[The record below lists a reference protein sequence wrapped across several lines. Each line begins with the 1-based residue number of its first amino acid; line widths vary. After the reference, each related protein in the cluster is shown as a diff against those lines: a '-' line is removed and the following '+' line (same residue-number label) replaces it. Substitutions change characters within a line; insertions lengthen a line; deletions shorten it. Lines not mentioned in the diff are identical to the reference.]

1 MRRDQVKTP
10 ALILDL
16 DALDRNIAT
25 MAARAKTLGVALRP
39 HAKSHKCAEI
49 ARRLAAAGANGP
61 GCATIGEAEAMAAA
75 GIGGILVTSP
85 MSTPDM
91 LERVRRL
98 LLRGADL
105 TLVADDPRN
114 VDALAVIA
122 AGAARPLPIL
132 VELDVG
138 VGRTGCIEVA
148 DAVALAQRIAG
159 DRSLRF
165 AGIQAYWGNLQQVAP
180 LDERERRVAAQ
191 IERTRSLVE
200 ALTSA
205 GLKPGIVSGSGTG
218 THWIDGRSGIF
229 TELQPGSFLFLDS
242 CYIAVALA
250 QRIAGDRS
258 LHFAGIQAYWG
269 NLQQVAPF
277 DERERRVAAQVERTR
292 SLVEALT
299 SAGLKPGIV
308 SGSGTGTHWIDGR
321 SGIFTELQPGSFLF
335 LDSCYIAVA
344 MSAEGNPFIPA
355 LFVAASVVTSNRP
368 DRVIV
373 NAGWKAFA
381 TDSGKP
387 VPMRGAPAGAIYR
400 YMGDEHGAVEFE
412 NGAPPPH
419 GAVIELLTSHCDP
432 TVNLHARYQVVRGDE
447 VVDEWP
453 ILARGY

>member
-1 MRRDQVKTP
+1 MRRDQVRTP

-16 DALDRNIAT
+16 DALERNIAT
-25 MAARAKTLGVALRP
+25 MAARARTLGVALRP
-39 HAKSHKCAEI
+39 HAKSHKCVEI
-49 ARRLAAAGANGP
+49 ARRLAAAGALGP
-61 GCATIGEAEAMAAA
+61 GCATIGEAEAMAAG

-85 MSTPDM
+85 MATAHM

-138 VGRTGCIEVA
+138 VGRTGCLEIA

-159 DRSLRF
+159 DPSLRF
-165 AGIQAYWGNLQQVAP
+165 TGIQAYWGNLQQVTP
-180 LDERERRVAAQ
+180 LEERERRVAAQ
-191 IERTRSLVE
+191 VERTRSLIA
-200 ALTSA
+200 ALTAA

-242 CYIAVALA
+242 CYI
-250 QRIAGDRS
+250 
-258 LHFAGIQAYWG
+258 
-269 NLQQVAPF
+269 
-277 DERERRVAAQVERTR
+277 T
-292 SLVEALT
+292 
-299 SAGLKPGIV
+299 
-308 SGSGTGTHWIDGR
+308 
-321 SGIFTELQPGSFLF
+321 
-335 LDSCYIAVA
+335 VA
-344 MSAEGNPFIPA
+344 MSADGNPFVPA
-355 LFVAASVVTSNRP
+355 LFVAASVVSANRP

-387 VPMRGAPAGAIYR
+387 VPMRGAPAGAPYR

-412 NGAPPPH
+412 NGPAPPL

-447 VVDEWP
+447 LVDEWP
-453 ILARGY
+453 IPARGY

>member
-1 MRRDQVKTP
+1 MRRDDVRTP

-25 MAARAKTLGVALRP
+25 MVARAKTLGVALRP

-49 ARRLAAAGANGP
+49 ARRLAAAGALGP
-61 GCATIGEAEAMAAA
+61 GCATIGEAEAMAAG

-85 MSTPDM
+85 MATAHM

-98 LLRGADL
+98 LLRGADVM
-105 TLVADDPRN
+105 LVADDPRN

-122 AGAARPLPIL
+122 AGAVRPLPIL

-138 VGRTGCIEVA
+138 VGRTGCLEIA

-180 LDERERRVAAQ
+180 LEEREKRAALQ
-191 IERTRSLVE
+191 IERTRALIA
-200 ALTSA
+200 ALTAA

-218 THWIDGRSGIF
+218 THWIDGSSGVF

-242 CYIAVALA
+242 CYI
-250 QRIAGDRS
+250 
-258 LHFAGIQAYWG
+258 
-269 NLQQVAPF
+269 
-277 DERERRVAAQVERTR
+277 T
-292 SLVEALT
+292 
-299 SAGLKPGIV
+299 
-308 SGSGTGTHWIDGR
+308 
-321 SGIFTELQPGSFLF
+321 
-335 LDSCYIAVA
+335 VA
-344 MSAEGNPFIPA
+344 MSAEGNPFVPA

-368 DRVIV
+368 NRVIV

-387 VPMRGAPAGAIYR
+387 VPMRGAPAGATYR

-412 NGAPPPH
+412 SGTPPAH
-419 GAVIELLTSHCDP
+419 GAVIEMLTSHCDP
-432 TVNLHARYQVVRGDE
+432 TVNLHARYQVVRGEE